1 VRVICYACCRY
12 DVIVNALPI
21 HAIEERFASIT
32 RRMAGAKLPP
42 PRVVLATEESCWIGS
57 ICTRAEKDAFVRARL
72 RADPNAEHRFMHS
85 QIMGTRSG
93 MLDLLQSGLLS
104 NETDDMKMLFNYII
118 AHPAQVAFD
127 DHETIFATFARG
139 FVPGVSTS
147 TKHDERSLMCW
158 DGVCAIDQKRR
169 RGISCTTSS
178 GSLALYDN
186 STGRIARP
194 LMWHVN
200 GPSLAFLK
208 RHPSCAKSAYNAKG
222 WTWSSFSR

>member
-1 VRVICYACCRY
+1 MLDRIDLHPGLKKTHSSVPDCGPIRMRSIASCTARSWAQGVECFICCSLACCQ
-12 DVIVNALPI
+12 
-21 HAIEERFASIT
+21 T
-32 RRMAGAKLPP
+32 KQMKL
-42 PRVVLATEESCWIGS
+42 
-57 ICTRAEKDAFVRARL
+57 
-72 RADPNAEHRFMHS
+72 
-85 QIMGTRSG
+85 
-93 MLDLLQSGLLS
+93 
-104 NETDDMKMLFNYII
+104 KMLFNYII

-127 DHETIFATFARG
+127 DHETIFGTFARG
-139 FVPGVSTS
+139 LVPGVSTS